1 MTQLRRTPRPAGS
14 PRCERGDVLALA
26 DASDDEAVRLFRVQD
41 VVRLVRLL
49 RFGDD
54 DFVDEDDALDSVPA
68 AYAGKAYV
76 LLSPLAGPFG
86 SLAEA
91 EAAYAA
97 GLETALDVAPALECR
112 ELDDLGAVT
121 AAVWPSVA
129 PPGDSGATR

>member
-1 MTQLRRTPRPAGS
+1 MTRLRMTPRPPGS

-26 DASDDEAVRLFRVQD
+26 DAPGGDVVRLFRVQD

-49 RFGDD
+49 PFGDG
-54 DFVDEDDALDSVPA
+54 DFIDEDDALDSAPA
-68 AYAGKAYV
+68 TYAGQAHV

-91 EAAYAA
+91 TRAV
-97 GLETALDVAPALECR
+97 GLETAPDVVPTLECR

-121 AAVWPSVA
+121 AAVWPLA
-129 PPGDSGATR
+129 IPPEDSRADQ